1 MKIIDKIRR
10 KQDDMR
16 GSPAPTIAFFGDS
29 VTHGCFELYMANES
43 TVTTVYDPAHAYH
56 KYVKDIFAKLY
67 PTVQLNIINAG
78 ISGDSAEGGVARI
91 DRDVIRFSPDL
102 TVVCFGLNDST
113 KPLEFREKYC
123 GNLKII
129 FEKLRACGS
138 EVIFMTP
145 NMMNTRIPYGE
156 FNDAIEAMA
165 NRTKDVEN
173 GDVLYRMLEEAKEL
187 AKDSGVKVC
196 DCYARWRR
204 LAACGVD
211 TTALLANK
219 INHPD
224 RDMNWLFAVSL
235 VETMFEE

>member
-1 MKIIDKIRR
+1 
-10 KQDDMR
+10 
-16 GSPAPTIAFFGDS
+16 
-29 VTHGCFELYMANES
+29 
-43 TVTTVYDPAHAYH
+43 
-56 KYVKDIFAKLY
+56 
-67 PTVQLNIINAG
+67 
-78 ISGDSAEGGVARI
+78 
-91 DRDVIRFSPDL
+91 
-102 TVVCFGLNDST
+102 
-113 KPLEFREKYC
+113 
-123 GNLKII
+123 
-129 FEKLRACGS
+129 
-138 EVIFMTP
+138 MTP

-173 GDVLYRMLEEAKEL
+173 GDVLYRMLEEAKDL

-196 DCYARWRR
+196 DCYSRWRR

-211 TTALLANK
+211 TTSLLANK